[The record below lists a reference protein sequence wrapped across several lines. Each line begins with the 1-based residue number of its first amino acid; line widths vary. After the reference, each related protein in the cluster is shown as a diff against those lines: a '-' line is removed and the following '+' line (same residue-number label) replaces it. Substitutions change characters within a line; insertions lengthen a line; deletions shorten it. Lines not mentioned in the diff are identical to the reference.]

1 MELTWRGLAAA
12 AITLNFGCSTHFRGD
27 GGSLSVGLLQKIPCT
42 NREVVLCIKNV
53 MKGLLEENLSAV
65 GVKSLRRNST
75 VSLLWAAYA
84 AATAANVTNAS
95 FKSSPGQYPCKQL

>member
-53 MKGLLEENLSAV
+53 MKGLLE
-65 GVKSLRRNST
+65 VKECIKKLRT
-75 VSLLWAAYA
+75 
-84 AATAANVTNAS
+84 
-95 FKSSPGQYPCKQL
+95 FKSINGNSLFEQVA